1 MSKGLCSQGI
11 SWLSKP
17 IMINCTGLKHIHIK
31 TRSSYNNNKK
41 NPFWRL
47 LDQFTTLRIYKQSS
61 IYSAIPEKKLFQG
74 FLY

>member
-1 MSKGLCSQGI
+1 
-11 SWLSKP
+11 
-17 IMINCTGLKHIHIK
+17 MINCTGLKHTQIK
-31 TRSSYNNNKK
+31 TRSSYNKK